1 MVNVNVN
8 ALAGLASP
16 IAGRL
21 RLRLRL
27 GLGLGLGLGLA
38 TAKAAPASKKVLLG
52 RHETLPELRAQR
64 TAGDRLRN
72 ASQLLLRDESRQ
84 RTVGIT
90 RTVVVLGNMEAVIS
104 VLYGQA
110 RDPFLSYLRHHSNR
124 TCPGRSQ
131 TK

>member
-27 GLGLGLGLGLA
+27 RLGLGLA